1 MVVKV
6 VARPAGHAG
15 HAMGGEGGGGFVG
28 GAGTDGLTGSAC
40 DECVLGGGGSDT
52 IGVGAGV
59 DYVDGGAGRDTI
71 SLGADAD
78 QDYVF
83 VGAGESARANYDTWP
98 AFVIEPDATPGSQG
112 TASNVIAYVPVS
124 WATGPFWKHV
134 ALLDRNRVSVVTT
147 GVVRVKSGVL
157 R

>member
-52 IGVGAGV
+52 IDVGAGV

-83 VGAGESARANYDTWP
+83 VGAGESARANYDTVSG
-98 AFVIEPDATPGSQG
+98 FVIDADDTAGLQG
-112 TASNVIAYVPVS
+112 TAFAVIDFGSGVMVNS
-124 WATGPFWKHV
+124 
-134 ALLDRNRVSVVTT
+134 ALLEAKPEERR
-147 GVVRVKSGVL
+147 GGQGWVRTCRSG
-157 R
+157 